1 MTYEA
6 RMSPII
12 IEIMKT
18 KPRMAAMMSTL
29 MKQTIRMTRQV
40 MRRESLHCLFLKM
53 FITDS
58 AY

>member
-1 MTYEA
+1 
-6 RMSPII
+6 MSPII